1 MRFALLLSFILTAAL
16 RAVAA
21 ESAPAP
27 MTKMPLTGFTSLFN
41 GRDMSGWHWS
51 RTVRHG
57 TVGGFRVEG
66 GAMALFQNP
75 YGQGG
80 LLMTNKRYKNFEFY
94 VETDIQPGFNSGI
107 FLRSS
112 ESGYAYQIE
121 LTGGQSTTDLMV
133 ESLKPLSAAGR
144 TTRFAELWNPNGWN
158 SIRVRME
165 GDDPQITCWL
175 NDTELW
181 SVKVNNAQIAGETD
195 GFIGLQLHWTFPTS
209 PTGGT
214 MGLTSWRPDGVLR
227 FRNPYIKEL

>member
-1 MRFALLLSFILTAAL
+1 MKTRLLIALFLLGAL
-16 RAVAA
+16 RAFAA
-21 ESAPAP
+21 EAAPPP
-27 MTKMPLTGFTSLFN
+27 MTKLPLTGFKPLFN
-41 GRDMSGWHWS
+41 GKDMKGWHWS

-57 TVGGFRVEG
+57 TVGGFRIEG
-66 GAMALFQNP
+66 GAMTLFQNP

-80 LLMTNKRYKNFEFY
+80 LLMTDKRYKNFEFY
-94 VETDIQPGFNSGI
+94 VETDIQPGYNSGI
-107 FLRSS
+107 FVRSS

-158 SIRVRME
+158 SVRIRME

-181 SVKVNNAQIAGETD
+181 SVKVNNSQIAGETD
-195 GFIGLQLHWTFPTS
+195 GFIGLQLHWTFPTGLAGS
-209 PTGGT
+209 T
-214 MGLTSWRPDGVLR
+214 MALSSWKPDGVLR
-227 FRNPYIKEL
+227 FRNIFVKEL